1 VSLTAQQGIYAAF
14 SAQLTKVV
22 GFDLDLNLG
31 SYNTPSSGSPYL
43 SHGISVALNIG
54 PVKVG
59 GSWEQTSNNGGL
71 SFESS
76 PSNFIVGSLQAS
88 SEGLSL
94 AFKPPQAFSGFQTQL
109 DNPLSLL
116 PTSDTPCTP

>member
-1 VSLTAQQGIYAAF
+1 MTAQPGLYAAF
-14 SAQLTKVV
+14 SAQLTKVI

-31 SYNTPSSGSPYL
+31 SYNTPSNGSPYL
-43 SHGISVALNIG
+43 SHGISVVLNIG

-59 GSWEQTSNNGGL
+59 GSWEQASYNGGL
-71 SFESS
+71 SFQSS

-94 AFKPPQAFSGFQTQL
+94 AFKPPQAFSGFQAQL
-109 DNPLSLL
+109 DNPQTLL
-116 PTSDTPCTP
+116 NGSDSACTP